1 MLVSPLDNRGS
12 DGNGMERPLDAILN
26 FFRRL
31 GWPATLGLSLLLLA
45 GSLVLVAMVALRWP
59 VDQFKND
66 VPPPFWATSHPVVRV
81 LGLIGK
87 NLAGVLVVMLGII
100 MAVPGV
106 PGQGTLLILTGL
118 TLIDFPGKRRLERRL
133 IRRPSVLKLINGL
146 RHRFRRAPLEV
157 E

>member
-1 MLVSPLDNRGS
+1 MHSQ
-12 DGNGMERPLDAILN
+12 LDAVLN

-31 GWPATLGLSLLLLA
+31 GWPITLALSLALLV
-45 GSLVLVAMVALRWP
+45 GSLAVAALVVVRWP
-59 VDQFKND
+59 ADQFKND
-66 VPPPFWATSHPVVRV
+66 APPPFWALRHPVIRV

-87 NLAGVLVVMLGII
+87 NLAGVLVVMLGMI

-118 TLIDFPGKRRLERRL
+118 TLVDFPGKRRLERNL

-146 RHRFRRAPLEV
+146 RERFRRAPLET

>member
-1 MLVSPLDNRGS
+1 MQSQ
-12 DGNGMERPLDAILN
+12 LDAILN

-31 GWPATLGLSLLLLA
+31 GWPSTLALSLGLLV
-45 GSLVLVAMVALRWP
+45 GSLVVAGLVVVRWP
-59 VDQFKND
+59 ADQFKND
-66 VPPPFWATSHPVVRV
+66 TPPAFWALRHPIIRV
-81 LGLIGK
+81 LGLVGK

-118 TLIDFPGKRRLERRL
+118 TLVDFPGKRRLERNL

-146 RHRFRRAPLEV
+146 RERFHRAPLEI